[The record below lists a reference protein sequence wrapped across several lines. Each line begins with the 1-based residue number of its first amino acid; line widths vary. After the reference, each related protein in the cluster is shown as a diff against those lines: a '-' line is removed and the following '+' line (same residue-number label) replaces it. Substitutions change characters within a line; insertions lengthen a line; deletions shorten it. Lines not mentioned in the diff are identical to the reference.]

1 MVNLFYNLPSELQS
15 YIYEFDTTYRD
26 IFKQILKEIKRYRV
40 FRFVV
45 DETIYTMD
53 SAGRGEW
60 VAAPNID
67 NFGYFVFDKWTTT
80 YWKTNSLAQPHWIIC
95 YHYPPLDFLQ
105 DKIEMGIVE
114 EIEYEGQG
122 FVIPYEDLVDAQHH
136 RQVGGEMAVI

>member
-15 YIYEFDTTYRD
+15 YIYEYDSTFRNV
-26 IFKQILKEIKRYRV
+26 FKKVLKEIKRYRV
-40 FRFVV
+40 FRFVN
-45 DETIYTMD
+45 DEIIYTINYE
-53 SAGRGEW
+53 GTGEW
-60 VAAPNID
+60 ITQDTN

-105 DKIEMGIVE
+105 DKIQNGIVE

-122 FVIPYEDLVDAQHH
+122 FVIPYEDLVDAQHQ
-136 RQVGGEMAVI
+136 RQVGGQLSNID